1 MGLLSNQ
8 ISRDDLKAGDHI
20 YSWRNAYIY
29 SHHGIYVGDEKV
41 IHFTRGGGLETG
53 TGTFLDN
60 FITSSVPNHGGGNNP
75 CPKCGDQSK
84 LDGVISSC
92 LDCFLAGGNLY
103 LFEYGVSP
111 AFFIAKQRGGTCT
124 TATSDPCDDV
134 VSRAEFLL
142 LRNRF
147 GAYNLFEN
155 NCEDFATYCK
165 TGLVV
170 MLKIKLGSSGQANSA
185 SVAGDAVSWAI
196 GLFGMVKSGR
206 TASVV
211 SSTLGYVVTG
221 FGGVVLVGTVGY
233 GKYCFD
239 RLRSDI
245 GMRSDAT
252 KVPVERLVSIIEVME
267 GRSTDVM
274 EGRSMEVMEGSLED
288 NKKSS

>member
-8 ISRDDLKAGDHI
+8 IPRDDLKPGDHI
-20 YSWRNAYIY
+20 YSWRTAYIY
-29 SHHGIYVGDEKV
+29 SHHGIYVGDERV

-53 TGTFLDN
+53 TGTILDK
-60 FITSSVPNHGGGNNP
+60 FFTSSVPNHGGDNNP
-75 CPKCGDQSK
+75 CPKCGDLSN

-111 AFFIAKQRGGTCT
+111 AFFLAKQRGTCT
-124 TATSDPCDDV
+124 TAISGPCDEV
-134 VSRAEFLL
+134 ISRAEFLL
-142 LRNRF
+142 LRNGF
-147 GAYNLFEN
+147 GAYHLFEN

-170 MLKIKLGSSGQANSA
+170 MSKIKLGSSGQATSA

-196 GLFGMVKSGR
+196 GLFGMVKTGR
-206 TASVV
+206 AASVV
-211 SSTLGYVVTG
+211 TSTLGYAVTG
-221 FGGVVLVGTVGY
+221 VGGVVLVGTIAG
-233 GKYCFD
+233 GKYCLD

-245 GMRSDAT
+245 GIRSDAT

-267 GRSTDVM
+267 GRSG
-274 EGRSMEVMEGSLED
+274 E
-288 NKKSS
+288 NKKSC